1 MLAYKCFLI
10 FSYPKFLEI
19 YYCFVCEFAC
29 VSGLSYLVGYFLTC
43 SKILDCE
50 LMCNHL
56 ICRHLGR
63 FGWGCILPENFYF
76 ILFSTV
82 IYYRILNIVT
92 YDIQCCLYIL
102 YTIVWAFPSGLDGKE
117 PAWNMGDPG
126 SIPELGRSPGEGNGN
141 PLQHCCYGQRS
152 LAGYSSWGCKESD
165 MTEYN

>member
-1 MLAYKCFLI
+1 MVLIKTFLFLFQNIFLRVFISYFMSLIIIHMLAYKCFLI

-50 LMCNHL
+50 LMCSHL

-76 ILFSTV
+76 ILFHCN
-82 IYYRILNIVT
+82 L
-92 YDIQCCLYIL
+92 
-102 YTIVWAFPSGLDGKE
+102 
-117 PAWNMGDPG
+117 
-126 SIPELGRSPGEGNGN
+126 
-141 PLQHCCYGQRS
+141 LQ
-152 LAGYSSWGCKESD
+152 D
-165 MTEYN
+165 TEYSHL